1 MFPGTETITV
11 IARTAGALDEYGI
24 PTQSVTEVEVDGC
37 LVEYDSTSEPVV
49 IDSDPIIQSATLYV
63 PVTTTVDECDE
74 FIIRGDTWV
83 KDGSVMTWNS
93 PFRSPIQYSIVKV
106 RRRLA

>member
-1 MFPGTETITV
+1 
-11 IARTAGALDEYGI
+11 
-24 PTQSVTEVEVDGC
+24 
-37 LVEYDSTSEPVV
+37 VEYDSTSEPVV

-83 KDGSVMTWNS
+83 KDLTAMTWNS